1 MYIRKWK
8 YEWGLGKR
16 RGLWGGGGVKGEGGL
31 PSTPILTIY
40 KKVVNI

>member
-1 MYIRKWK
+1 MNGGWVK
-8 YEWGLGKR
+8 GGDF
-16 RGLWGGGGVKGEGGL
+16 GGGEKGEGGL